1 MGIFSR
7 LFEREN
13 AVDVIAVLE
22 SQHEEL
28 DALFEEI
35 KARTGDRRALL
46 LELAD
51 KLAAHATV
59 EEKLFYPAVMA
70 KETSELLHESVEE
83 HLAIKRV
90 LSDLITMRLDDDSF
104 DAKIAVL
111 EEQVSHHAHKEEEQ
125 ELFPKVKKLMSADE
139 RAGLGNEVIAMFEEL
154 LEAHPYQ
161 DVPAQTAVA
170 ASLPPLR

>member
-1 MGIFSR
+1 M
-7 LFEREN
+7 
-13 AVDVIAVLE
+13 
-22 SQHEEL
+22 
-28 DALFEEI
+28 FEEI
-35 KARTGDRRALL
+35 EAGKGDRRALL

-104 DAKIAVL
+104 DAKISVL
-111 EEQVSHHAHKEEEQ
+111 QEQVTHHAHKEEEQ
-125 ELFPKVKKLMSADE
+125 KLFPKVKKLMSADE
-139 RAGLGNEVIAMFEEL
+139 RAGLGNEVIAMFEHL
-154 LEAHPYQ
+154 LETHPYQ
-161 DVPAQTAVA
+161 DVPSQTAVA